1 MVDYTG
7 ALKKA
12 FSNIPN
18 LVIGTIIT
26 AIPIVS
32 ILLLG
37 YAVRVIEGVSKGA
50 KETPK
55 WSEDIGGL
63 IVKSILVF
71 LIVLIYMIPTLIVFA
86 IVFALAAGVLIAS
99 LAAELFDPNAI
110 LGAEI

>member
-1 MVDYTG
+1 MVDYAG
-7 ALKKA
+7 ALKKP